1 MGLRHNRLIRKTHRY
16 WHLVFFALIIAGVFA
31 IIRGVGGV
39 LTPVAAAMVLSYLL
53 DPVVEWMQKR
63 LRINRGWGTLV
74 LFLLALLLLVI
85 VILLVVPLMVRQIH
99 TFLEAVPA
107 YVDRIQALAVPWV
120 EQTFGIEVPDSFNAI
135 SSRFGDEV
143 KSVGS
148 KVLGP
153 LGGMAKMTAGAL
165 SGLGTLLLVPIF
177 TFYFLPQ
184 FDAIICGAEQ
194 LIPRRYVP
202 TVRETAG
209 EIDRVLAAWI
219 RGQLTVVTILA
230 ILYSV
235 GLSIVGIKMAVL
247 IGTLTGCLAFIPYVG
262 VAVGVVTTV
271 IVSLL
276 EHQGFN
282 VGQLAGAGVVFAVV
296 QGLEGM
302 VLTPYLVGGKVGL
315 GPVGVLIALMLFG
328 NLFGFVGVLIAVPTA
343 AALVVIIRR
352 AMLAYK
358 ESHFYAE
365 GDAIPEIG
373 CNDEEGE

>member
-1 MGLRHNRLIRKTHRY
+1 MGIRNNRLIRRTHQY
-16 WHLVFFALIIAGVFA
+16 WHLVFFALLLAGIFA
-31 IIRGVGGV
+31 LLRGIGGV
-39 LTPVAAAMVLSYLL
+39 LTPVAAALVLSYLL

-74 LFLLALLLLVI
+74 LFLVALLLLVV

-99 TFLEAVPA
+99 TFVEAVPA
-107 YVDRIQALAVPWV
+107 YVQRIQEMAVPWV
-120 EQTFGIEVPDSFNAI
+120 ETTFGIDVPDSFNAI
-135 SSRFGDEV
+135 SSRFGDNV
-143 KSVGS
+143 KELGS

-153 LGGMAKMTAGAL
+153 LGGVAKMTAGAFSWL
-165 SGLGTLLLVPIF
+165 ATMLLVPIF
-177 TFYFLPQ
+177 TFYFLPN
-184 FDAIICGAEQ
+184 FDGIVCGAER

-235 GLSIVGIKMAVL
+235 GLSIVGVKMAVL

-262 VAVGVVTTV
+262 VAVGVITTV
-271 IVSLL
+271 VVSLL

-282 VGQLAGAGVVFAVV
+282 LSQLAGAGVVFAVV
-296 QGLEGM
+296 QALEGM

-315 GPVGVLIALMLFG
+315 GPVGVLLALMLFG

-352 AMLAYK
+352 AMVAYR
-358 ESHFYAE
+358 ESHFYAQGGAVPE
-365 GDAIPEIG
+365 CIPD
-373 CNDEEGE
+373 DEASE